1 MASTKKDKASGNA
14 PMKMSRLAEASGLS
28 VSTIKFYISQGLL
41 PRPKKSKP
49 NVAYYDDAF
58 LRRLMIIKRMRSE
71 GLSIKSMKSILDR
84 YPFEK
89 VSEWEDFK
97 KQARGKDTFELDEE
111 ERLATLS
118 DEQRRTHAILDAAF
132 GVFSENGYHNATV
145 DDIAQQAGVSKGTC
159 YQYFEG
165 KEDLFIATIDRTL
178 EKLLAEAEAAAD
190 NEYDALARLG
200 LKGLTFVSRFQ
211 DLQFM
216 FIGVYS
222 EVLGGNKRL
231 AEKASE
237 VMDRAT
243 DFLASDIELGIRRG
257 DFRDVDPKVVSYA
270 LMGIGEVVGNRYLLE
285 EDFDVL
291 QFFVSLMDFM
301 QHGLSSD

>member
-1 MASTKKDKASGNA
+1 
-14 PMKMSRLAEASGLS
+14 
-28 VSTIKFYISQGLL
+28 
-41 PRPKKSKP
+41 
-49 NVAYYDDAF
+49 
-58 LRRLMIIKRMRSE
+58 
-71 GLSIKSMKSILDR
+71 
-84 YPFEK
+84 
-89 VSEWEDFK
+89 
-97 KQARGKDTFELDEE
+97 
-111 ERLATLS
+111 
-118 DEQRRTHAILDAAF
+118 
-132 GVFSENGYHNATV
+132 V